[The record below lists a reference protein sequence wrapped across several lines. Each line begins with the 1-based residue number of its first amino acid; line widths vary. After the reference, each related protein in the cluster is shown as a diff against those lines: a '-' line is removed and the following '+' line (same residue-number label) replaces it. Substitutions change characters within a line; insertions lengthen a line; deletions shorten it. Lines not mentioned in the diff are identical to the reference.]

1 MATLQAIV
9 PSYLYQQYSDDDAL
23 QAFVQAYN
31 QYQQSY
37 LDTFNSLNLP
47 IYTMLSGALLDWV
60 GAGVYGYPRPTLP
73 ASAAVSIGPYATEI
87 FAQKNTMYAYQ
98 NTTPGTVYTTSDDI
112 YQRLLTWHFYKGDGK
127 IFSIKWLKKRVM
139 RFLIGANGTA
149 PLLDYTYPVS
159 IVQSG
164 YSMTITVPIYPA
176 AAYLAVAVAS
186 GAAELPPQYSYSFV
200 IKIGRAHV

>member
-1 MATLQAIV
+1 
-9 PSYLYQQYSDDDAL
+9 
-23 QAFVQAYN
+23 
-31 QYQQSY
+31 
-37 LDTFNSLNLP
+37 
-47 IYTMLSGALLDWV
+47 MLFRS
-60 GAGVYGYPRPTLP
+60 
-73 ASAAVSIGPYATEI
+73 
-87 FAQKNTMYAYQ
+87 
-98 NTTPGTVYTTSDDI
+98 TPGTVYTTSDDI

-200 IKIGRAHV
+200 ITGAIPSYV